1 VKRPRTAAS
10 GRTKNGESLNRRRA
24 AARFHVAHLRPG
36 DFKASGLRAFFEYRD
51 LGIAKATR
59 GRVLAHVIRARPGHG
74 SKPERHYHGLK
85 FQMVYILKG
94 WVDFEYEGVGRVR
107 LRKGSC
113 VYQPPTIRHT
123 ELGHSRDLEMIEIT
137 LPAKFPTRRA

>member
-1 VKRPRTAAS
+1 MKKRSARS
-10 GRTKNGESLNRRRA
+10 VLRRAPTGA
-24 AARFHVAHLRPG
+24 AARFHVAHLRPR
-36 DFKASGLRAFFEYRD
+36 DFKAKGLRAFFEYRD
-51 LGIAKATR
+51 LGVAKATH
-59 GRVLAHVIRARPGHG
+59 GRVLAHVIRARTGHG
-74 SKPERHYHGLK
+74 ATPERHAHGVK

-113 VYQPPTIRHT
+113 VYQPPRIRHT

-137 LPAKFPTRRA
+137 MPARFSTHRA